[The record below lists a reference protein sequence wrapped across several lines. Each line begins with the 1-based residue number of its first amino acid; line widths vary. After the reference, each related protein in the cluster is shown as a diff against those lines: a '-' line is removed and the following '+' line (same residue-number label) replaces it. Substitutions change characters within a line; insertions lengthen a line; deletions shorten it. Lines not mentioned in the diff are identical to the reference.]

1 MSHFKPCPRRPA
13 VPNPRM
19 SPRSRSCG
27 PRSMPGELVH
37 LEHIPGRAGQT
48 TSWPQSIR
56 SEVTAAL
63 AASGIEAPWTH
74 QAQAAGLARAGQNVI
89 IATRAASGKSAGY
102 LAAALSEVLD
112 GGTVLYIAPT
122 KALAADQLQS
132 VRALGVPGVRATC
145 YDGDSTFADRAWAQ
159 AHANYLL
166 TNPDMLHSALLPN
179 HTRWR
184 GFFKRLRVVII
195 DECHDYR
202 GVFGSHVAQVLRR
215 LRRVAAQ
222 HKPEDGQM
230 APVFVLA
237 SATIAEPAAGARLLT
252 GLDVVAVTEDGSP
265 RVAAHVRAVGTAAD
279 VHATA
284 TSGPAARPPGRRR
297 TCWPRWSGRRCPR
310 WPSSGPG
317 AARRPSRSPPATALG
332 RDHRQRGRRVPVRL
346 PGRRPPRPGGRAA
359 RRADHRHGRHH
370 RARTRHQHPRPRRGA
385 HRRLAG
391 HLVVAVAAGGPGRPR
406 RAARHGGV
414 HRPRRP
420 ARHATWST
428 TRTRCCTIRS
438 SPAVLDP
445 ANPYVLGAAPGRGR
459 RRAPADRAGPRAVRP
474 RRRGGRHRP
483 DRGGRA
489 AEAAVRLALRPP
501 GPPGQARSASAAS
514 RAGRCGWS
522 RRRRAAWSGRWT
534 SRPRTGS
541 STTAPST
548 CTRARATWSAS
559 WTLTTGWRWWSA
571 GDPGYTTQAR
581 DVTDID
587 VIAGASSRALGR
599 S

>member
-1 MSHFKPCPRRPA
+1 MT
-13 VPNPRM
+13 
-19 SPRSRSCG
+19 
-27 PRSMPGELVH
+27 E
-37 LEHIPGRAGQT
+37 
-48 TSWPQSIR
+48 
-56 SEVTAAL
+56 AL

-195 DECHDYR
+195 DECHNYR

-265 RVAAHVRAVGTAAD
+265 RVPLTFALWEPPLMYTRGDVRSRRAATGEAAD
-279 VHATA
+279 LLAALVRSEVPALAFIRSRRGAETVALTA
-284 TSGPAARPPGRRR
+284 R
-297 TCWPRWSGRRCPR
+297 
-310 WPSSGPG
+310 
-317 AARRPSRSPPATALG
+317 TALG
-332 RDHRQRGRRVPVRL
+332 EDSRQRGRGVPVRL

-359 RRADHRHGRHH
+359 QRADHRHGRHH
-370 RARTRHQHPRPRRGA
+370 GARTRRQHPRPRRGA

-391 HLVVAVAAGGPGRPR
+391 HLVVAVAAGRPGRPR
-406 RAARHGGV
+406 RAARHRGV

-420 ARHATWST
+420 ARHV
-428 TRTRCCTIRS
+428 
-438 SPAVLDP
+438 PDP
-445 ANPYVLGAAPGRGR
+445 PPGHAAAPSARAGRARPGQPVRAGAAPGRGR
-459 RRAPADRAGPRAVRP
+459 RRAPADRAGP
-474 RRRGGRHRP
+474 
-483 DRGGRA
+483 
-489 AEAAVRLALRPP
+489 
-501 GPPGQARSASAAS
+501 
-514 RAGRCGWS
+514 
-522 RRRRAAWSGRWT
+522 
-534 SRPRTGS
+534 
-541 STTAPST
+541 
-548 CTRARATWSAS
+548 
-559 WTLTTGWRWWSA
+559 
-571 GDPGYTTQAR
+571 
-581 DVTDID
+581 
-587 VIAGASSRALGR
+587 
-599 S
+599 